1 MALSATRAKALK
13 DPGRYADGGGLHL
26 YISKA
31 GRKSWVQR
39 ITIDR
44 RRRDI
49 GLGAFPSVGLAQAR
63 EKAADNRTAVAEG
76 RDPLAEKHS
85 PAMPTFTEAARAVHA
100 ANNPDGATTGTAQ
113 AGCRP
118 WSVTPCRRWATPP
131 WTG

>member
-31 GRKSWVQR
+31 GGKSWVQR

-76 RDPLAEKHS
+76 RDPVAEKHS
-85 PAMPTFTEAARAVHA
+85 PAMPTFREAARASMRRT
-100 ANNPDGATTGTAQ
+100 NPVGATTGTAQ